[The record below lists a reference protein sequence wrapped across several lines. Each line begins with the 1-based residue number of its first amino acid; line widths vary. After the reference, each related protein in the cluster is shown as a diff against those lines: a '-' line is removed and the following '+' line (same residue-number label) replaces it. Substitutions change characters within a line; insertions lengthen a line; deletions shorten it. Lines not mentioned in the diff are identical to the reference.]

1 MRKIYVIEAENGI
14 GLYLSKYLANNALDY
29 LKSFDR
35 RVQVYDDYE
44 AAKSYVFRKY
54 QYDDEMN
61 LETFR
66 PNFTIMRDKSQRYN
80 FCVQS
85 KCVIGYGT
93 DIGMRYAFQSMFH
106 LHDDDII
113 ETETTEEAEFYAR
126 RGFVDVYGDSRLYFD
141 GILNPGESISFVELL
156 NRNGFENFVDI
167 LPKFFGVRR

>member
-1 MRKIYVIEAENGI
+1 
-14 GLYLSKYLANNALDY
+14 
-29 LKSFDR
+29 
-35 RVQVYDDYE
+35 
-44 AAKSYVFRKY
+44 
-54 QYDDEMN
+54 
-61 LETFR
+61 
-66 PNFTIMRDKSQRYN
+66 
-80 FCVQS
+80 
-85 KCVIGYGT
+85 
-93 DIGMRYAFQSMFH
+93 MRYAFQSMFH